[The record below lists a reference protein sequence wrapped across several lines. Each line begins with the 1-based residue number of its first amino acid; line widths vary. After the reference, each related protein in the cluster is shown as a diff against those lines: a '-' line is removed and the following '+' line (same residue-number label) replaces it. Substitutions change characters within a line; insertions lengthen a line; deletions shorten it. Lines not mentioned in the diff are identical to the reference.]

1 MDQNTITLIIVA
13 AGVVAIA
20 TIYHVATKFKA
31 KSKDGAAVLEKVDKG
46 ITYAQSVAEA
56 VTPFLPQPAGP
67 IINKVLDVS
76 QKAVLHVEGN
86 YTAALSTDPNAAD
99 TRKTEATS
107 LIKSGLALDG
117 IPDTPEVDKLIDVVI
132 PLLVLALP
140 KTHKAAAPAA
150 SAQQP
155 TAESG
160 AVAPGTNGA
169 A

>member
-13 AGVVAIA
+13 AGAIAVA
-20 TIYHVATKFKA
+20 TIYCVAVKLKA
-31 KSKDGAAVLEKVDKG
+31 KGKDGATVIEKVEEG
-46 ITYAQSVAEA
+46 ITYAQSIAEA
-56 VTPFLPQPAGP
+56 VTQFLPQPAGP

-76 QKAVLHVEGN
+76 QKAVIHVEGN
-86 YTAALSTDPNAAD
+86 YKAATSTDPNAPD

-140 KTHKAAAPAA
+140 KTHSAASPLAPADTPNA
-150 SAQQP
+150 VP
-155 TAESG
+155 TLQA
-160 AVAPGTNGA
+160 
-169 A
+169 

>member
-1 MDQNTITLIIVA
+1 MNQNVITLIIIFAGAAAVA
-13 AGVVAIA
+13 LISGVAV
-20 TIYHVATKFKA
+20 KLKA
-31 KSKDGAAVLEKVDKG
+31 KGKDGEAVLRKVDTG

-86 YTAALSTDPNAAD
+86 YTAALSTDPNAVD
-99 TRKTEATS
+99 TRKAEATS

-140 KTHKAAAPAA
+140 KTHKVAAPT
-150 SAQQP
+150 SQP
-155 TAESG
+155 TIGSG

>member
-13 AGVVAIA
+13 AGLAAVA
-20 TIYHVATKFKA
+20 TIYHVATKLKA
-31 KSKDGAAVLEKVDKG
+31 KGKDGAKVLKKVDTG
-46 ITYAQSVAEA
+46 ITYAQSIAEA

-76 QKAVLHVEGN
+76 QKAVVHVEGN
-86 YTAALSTDPNAAD
+86 YKAATSTDPNAPD

-117 IPDTPEVDKLIDVVI
+117 IPDTPEVDKLIDVVV

-140 KTHKAAAPAA
+140 KTHTAATPATTPAAAPTLQA
-150 SAQQP
+150 
-155 TAESG
+155 
-160 AVAPGTNGA
+160 
-169 A
+169 